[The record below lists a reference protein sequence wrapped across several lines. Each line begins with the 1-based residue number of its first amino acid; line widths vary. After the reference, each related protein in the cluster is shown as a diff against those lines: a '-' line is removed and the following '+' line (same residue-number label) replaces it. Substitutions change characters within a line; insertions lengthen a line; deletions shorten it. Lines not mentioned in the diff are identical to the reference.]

1 MVCSLIMP
9 HRMLLKRHAVTSMP
23 NLLPPYHRSLQAQVE
38 IVDSLRSHS
47 LSYEE
52 SRGLVAKWVSQPH
65 LEADSWVTEWEDIC
79 EVEIGR
85 WNAR

>member
-1 MVCSLIMP
+1 MP

-23 NLLPPYHRSLQAQVE
+23 NLLPPYHRSLQAEVE

>member
-1 MVCSLIMP
+1 MP

-52 SRGLVAKWVSQPH
+52 SRGLVAKWGSQPH